1 LKREN
6 NMQRLDG
13 KRVVL
18 TGAAGGIG
26 SLVAQ
31 RLRSQGAHVVGV
43 DRIESPACNES
54 VTGDLASLEG
64 VTAIAAGLAARPV
77 DVLVNLAGVQYFG
90 PFERQDP
97 RAVWL
102 GFAVNLLAPVLL
114 SQAVLPQMRARNA
127 GQIVNIGSVFGA
139 IPFAHFVT
147 YSSSKG
153 GLRAFSDALR
163 RELAGSSVQV
173 THIAPRAVRTA
184 LNSGKVLEFAAL
196 TRMNMDAPELVAD
209 RITLAVG
216 GRANN
221 IVIGFPEKIFVR
233 VNALLPALVDLAL
246 KSNDRKAAALFP

>member
-1 LKREN
+1 
-6 NMQRLDG
+6 MQRLDG
-13 KRVVL
+13 KCVVL

-26 SLVAQ
+26 TLVAQ
-31 RLRSQGAHVVGV
+31 RLRSRGAYVVGV
-43 DRIESPACNES
+43 DRLASPACDES
-54 VTGDLASLEG
+54 VIGDLASPGG
-64 VTAIAAGLAARPV
+64 VAVIATALVARPV

-97 RAVWL
+97 QAAWR
-102 GFAVNLLAPVLL
+102 GFAVNLIAPVLL
-114 SQAVLPQMRARNA
+114 SQAVLPQMRARNS

-147 YSSSKG
+147 YSSAKG
-153 GLRAFSDALR
+153 GMRAFSDALR
-163 RELAGSSVQV
+163 RELAGSGVQV

-184 LNSGKVLEFAAL
+184 LNSQKVMEFAAL
-196 TRMNMDAPELVAD
+196 TRMNMDAPEHVAD

-216 GRANN
+216 SDATN
-221 IVIGFPEKIFVR
+221 IVIGFAENVFVR